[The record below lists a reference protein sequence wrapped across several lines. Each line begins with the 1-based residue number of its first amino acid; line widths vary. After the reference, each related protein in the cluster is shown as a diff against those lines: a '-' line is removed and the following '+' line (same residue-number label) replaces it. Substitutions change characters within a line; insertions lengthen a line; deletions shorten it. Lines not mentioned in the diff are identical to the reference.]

1 MCAVNDEVEDC
12 PTLLPCW
19 ALLPS
24 AAWYHVALWLDLP
37 SLRSFMLSCKPCSEA
52 LRPAPEFRAAWLDN
66 LAHVFPRDPVL
77 QEREMS
83 HPDTNTHIRFLA
95 LTPDG
100 TKAVVSHLDKLL
112 VWDLC
117 TDTCAATL
125 LGHAG
130 EVSALAASPTEPLAV
145 SGDASGQ
152 VLVWDLGTMSRR
164 AQLAGHIGAVKAV
177 AMTSCGKKAISA
189 KNDTTLKVWD
199 LEGGTCTAV
208 LEGHT
213 GDVVD
218 VQLTGDGQ
226 CAVSIGCD
234 QTLRVWDL
242 GSNQCRHV
250 LPAVVDRITSKKS
263 FFIRGNIAASIAWV
277 TPRSVV
283 TVWDLET
290 GVTLRKLTQDCVGT
304 CAVWLPGGWELAV
317 GFDDG
322 CVRVWDVQTG
332 ECRAVL
338 EGHRYFVRCLAAP
351 PSAGPR
357 SRACFV
363 SGSVDHNL
371 CVWGVS
377 EDGRWQRRAVLT
389 GDACTTC
396 LAMSPGGRYVVAGDE
411 RGRLRAWDLGARGA

>member
-145 SGDASGQ
+145 SGDETGQ

-164 AQLAGHIGAVKAV
+164 AQLAGHTRAVNAV
-177 AMTSCGKKAISA
+177 TVTPCGKKAVSA
-189 KNDTTLKVWD
+189 SNDKTLRVWD

-213 GDVVD
+213 GNIVNM
-218 VQLTGDGQ
+218 QLTGDGQ
-226 CAVSIGCD
+226 CAVSLSCD
-234 QTLRVWDL
+234 HTLRVWDL
-242 GSNQCRHV
+242 GSGHCRSV
-250 LPAVVDRITSKKS
+250 LPDVFDQNSSIVALRVH
-263 FFIRGNIAASIAWV
+263 GNIATSIVW
-277 TPRSVV
+277 TSLRSVV

-290 GVTLRKLTQDCVGT
+290 GVALRELTQDCEWT
-304 CAVWLPGGWELAV
+304 CAVLLPGGWELV
-317 GFDDG
+317 LGCDDG
-322 CVRVWDVQTG
+322 CLFVWDVQTG

-411 RGRLRAWDLGARGA
+411 RRRLRVWDLGARGV